1 MKNSINNNNYFFSK
15 GTDEELEMHSK
26 SDNIE
31 IIIYDKA
38 DEIINKPFESSRVG
52 NINRRE

>member
-52 NINRRE
+52 NINRR